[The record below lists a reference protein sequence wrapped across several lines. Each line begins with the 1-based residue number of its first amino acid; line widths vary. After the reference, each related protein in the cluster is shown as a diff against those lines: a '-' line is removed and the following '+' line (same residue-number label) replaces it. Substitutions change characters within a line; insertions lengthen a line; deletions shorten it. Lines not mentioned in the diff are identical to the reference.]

1 MLVSAGILLAELTAV
16 ISWKM
21 AYLLNFFLNLFLN
34 LLVTFLMIDFE
45 SYSHAFY

>member
-1 MLVSAGILLAELTAV
+1 MRVSAGILLAELTAV

-21 AYLLNFFLNLFLN
+21 AYLLNLFLN

-45 SYSHAFY
+45 SYSHAFS